1 MTEFRSTIIEVNLDA
16 LVHNLHEIRKKVGA
30 HCKIMAIVKANA
42 YGHGAVSVA
51 TALTQAGADWLG
63 VVSTEEG
70 VELRQA
76 GLLLPI
82 LVMGGTLEPEFETLL
97 AYRLTPVVYNAELAL
112 LLEETAA
119 RAGKPMKI
127 HVKVDTGMGRLGLPP
142 EETAAFIQKISQR
155 GQLTVEGLMTHF
167 AEADLENQS
176 FVREQIQKFHR
187 VLKDLD
193 DRGIK
198 IPLSH
203 LANSAALLNHSTSHF
218 QMVRPGIALYGY
230 APGVGTS
237 LSPNLKPCLRLTTRI
252 VQVKRVPKG
261 TGISYGR
268 TFVTKRESLIAC
280 LPIGY
285 ADGYSRRLSNKG
297 QVLIRQQRVPIVGRV
312 CMDMTLV
319 DVSKVPEVRLGDE
332 AVLLGQQGNQAIR
345 ADEISGWAGT
355 IPYEVLSILNPRIA
369 RTYVGQVPETGGTDG
384 PITQIT
390 QTANKNTGLK
400 EGSHPT

>member
-1 MTEFRSTIIEVNLDA
+1 
-16 LVHNLHEIRKKVGA
+16 
-30 HCKIMAIVKANA
+30 
-42 YGHGAVSVA
+42 
-51 TALTQAGADWLG
+51 
-63 VVSTEEG
+63 
-70 VELRQA
+70 
-76 GLLLPI
+76 
-82 LVMGGTLEPEFETLL
+82 MGGTLEPEFETLL
-97 AYRLTPVVYNAELAL
+97 AYRLTPVVYHSELAL

-142 EETAAFIQKISQR
+142 EETAAFIQEISQR
-155 GQLTVEGLMTHF
+155 GRLTVEGLMTHF
-167 AEADLENQS
+167 AEADLENQA

-198 IPLSH
+198 IPFSH

-230 APGVGTS
+230 SPGVGI
-237 LSPNLKPCLRLTTRI
+237 LFRPDLKPCLRLTTRI

-268 TFVTKRESLIAC
+268 TFVTKRESLIAV
-280 LPIGY
+280 LPVGY

-297 QVLIRQQRVPIVGRV
+297 QALIRQQRVPIVGRV
-312 CMDMTLV
+312 CMDMTMV

-332 AVLLGQQGNQAIR
+332 VVLLGQQGNQVIW
-345 ADEISGWAGT
+345 ADEVAGWIGT
-355 IPYEVLSILNPRIA
+355 SPYEVLSVLNPRIA

-384 PITQIT
+384 PVTPNARI
-390 QTANKNTGLK
+390 AKKNDGLK
-400 EGSHPT
+400 EGSHLT